1 MVALTL
7 VAGRAALRRRKLGD
21 DTPSLSHAEA
31 EAEAEAEKNLSGRP
45 WRGVAFFSSS
55 FSFWR
60 SIYLFVINK

>member
-1 MVALTL
+1 VVALTL

-21 DTPSLSHAEA
+21 DTPSLSHA